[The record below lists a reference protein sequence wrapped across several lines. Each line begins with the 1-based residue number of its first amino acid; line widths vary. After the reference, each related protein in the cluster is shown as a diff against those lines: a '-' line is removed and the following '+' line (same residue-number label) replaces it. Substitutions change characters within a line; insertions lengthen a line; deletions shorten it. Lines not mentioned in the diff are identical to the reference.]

1 MSWIDDYKD
10 KYKDLPPVED
20 DLPFEDE
27 RFEEPKSPFDMLFK
41 ERPLEEIVER
51 SKKAAFGKME
61 IVIELNNELVRRGV
75 EDKEERYRIIEIIFG

>member
-27 RFEEPKSPFDMLFK
+27 RFDGSPFDMLFK

-51 SKKAAFGKME
+51 SKKVAFGKME
-61 IVIELNNELVRRGV
+61 IIIDLNNELVRRGF